1 MQNINKVIAVIF
13 PIVAIAMAVYQLIY
27 TQKMVQHPDAHII
40 THLGLALVV
49 VFCSAIL
56 GAEKK
61 SRWFMAAGLLL
72 LSIAVS
78 GYLMIELDE
87 ILEYRTSIPAQSD
100 LVAGTLIIIVLIL
113 GNWLIFGRSFP
124 IVCIIAVAYL
134 IFGRYFPP
142 PFTVPDIPFRRL
154 LMWMSV
160 ELGTGK
166 GVYGEILELSANY
179 LFLFIFFGGILEAFG
194 GTRFI
199 IGLGRW
205 VGSKM
210 RSGPAMVALIG
221 SSMLGTVTGST
232 VANITITGS
241 FTIPMMKKSGYTPE
255 QAGAIE
261 TVASNGGQIIPPI
274 MGATAFLMA
283 SYTNIPYIQIVK
295 AASIPALL
303 YVGCVFLYIT
313 LTAYKM
319 EVRPTVESVDGR
331 QVLLDSPIF
340 VFPLGVLVYL
350 LSKGYTLPYVGFWSI
365 MTIIAVGV
373 LSSLARKDTRLNP
386 RQILQDVVKSTT
398 TACSVAMICG
408 LLGVVVSAIVSSG
421 LGIKLPLA
429 IEDLSGGILSV
440 ALFITM
446 ISSLVLGIGVP
457 TPAAYMLVAV
467 GAVPCL
473 LNMGVPLL
481 AAHLY
486 CFYFAMCS
494 HITPPVAVGAMV
506 AAQIAGADY
515 WKTSWEAVK
524 AAFAK
529 YLLPVFFVYTPVVIL
544 KPEADFWY
552 SVLQLT
558 TVVVVIGSLQIGIS
572 NFCFR
577 HLKRS
582 ERVGFILTSL
592 LCLFALLTKS
602 VAFFYAGFGL
612 FVVCMAR
619 QILLKKRLKLNELDS
634 ISI

>member
-1 MQNINKVIAVIF
+1 MKIVNKVIAVVL
-13 PIVAIAMAVYQLIY
+13 PIVAIAMAVYQMLY
-27 TQKMVQHPDAHII
+27 TQMLIQDPDGHVI

-49 VFCSAIL
+49 VFLSLMLSA
-56 GAEKK
+56 ETK
-61 SRWFMAAGLLL
+61 SRWYIGLALFL
-72 LSIAVS
+72 LSVAIT

-87 ILEYRTSIPAQSD
+87 ILEYRTSIPAPSD
-100 LVAGTLIIIVLIL
+100 LVAGTLIIIILIV
-113 GNWLIFGRSFP
+113 GNWVVFGRSFP
-124 IVCIIAVAYL
+124 IVCMIAVVYL
-134 IFGRYFPP
+134 IFGRYLPP
-142 PFTVPDIPFRRL
+142 PFTVPDISYRRL

-166 GVYGEILELSANY
+166 GVYGDILELSANY
-179 LFLFIFFGGILEAFG
+179 LFLFIFFGGVLDAFG

-210 RSGPAMVALIG
+210 RAGPAMVALIG
-221 SSMLGTVTGST
+221 SSLLGTVTGST

-261 TVASNGGQIIPPI
+261 TVSSNGGQIIPPI

-283 SYTNIPYIQIVK
+283 SYTNIPYIEIAK
-295 AASIPALL
+295 AAIIPALL

-319 EVRPTVESVDGR
+319 EIQPIDEKISGK

-340 VFPLGVLVYL
+340 FLPLGVLVYL
-350 LSKGYTLPYVGFWSI
+350 LVKGYTLPYVGFWSI
-365 MTIIAVGV
+365 ITIVAVGI
-373 LSSLARKDTRLNP
+373 LTSILRKDVRLSI
-386 RQILQDVVKSTT
+386 RYILRDVVKSTN
-398 TACSVAMICG
+398 TACAVAMICG

-421 LGIKLPLA
+421 LGIKMPLA
-429 IEDLSGGILSV
+429 IEDLSNGILPI

-446 ISSLVLGIGVP
+446 VSSIILGIGVP

-467 GAVPCL
+467 GAVPSL

-481 AAHLY
+481 AAHMY
-486 CFYFAMCS
+486 CFYFAICS

-515 WKTSWEAVK
+515 WETAWESVK

-529 YLLPVFFVYTPVVIL
+529 YLLPIFFIYAPVTILRPDTGLMYSILQLITIPVVI
-544 KPEADFWY
+544 A
-552 SVLQLT
+552 T
-558 TVVVVIGSLQIGIS
+558 LQIGIS
-572 NFCFR
+572 NYCFNY
-577 HLKRS
+577 LKRT
-582 ERVGFILTSL
+582 ERIGFIITSL
-592 LCLFALLTKS
+592 LGLIAILAKEA
-602 VAFFYAGFGL
+602 VFFYMSWGL
-612 FVVCMAR
+612 FVVCMGW
-619 QILLKKRLKLNELDS
+619 QIFLKTGRLKPASE
-634 ISI
+634 

>member
-1 MQNINKVIAVIF
+1 MKIVNKVIAVVL
-13 PIVAIAMAVYQLIY
+13 PIVAIAMAVYQMMY
-27 TQKMVQHPDAHII
+27 TQMLIQDPDGHVI

-49 VFCSAIL
+49 VFLSLMLSADT
-56 GAEKK
+56 K
-61 SRWFMAAGLLL
+61 SRWYIGLGLFL
-72 LSIAVS
+72 LSVAVT

-87 ILEYRTSIPAQSD
+87 ILEYRTSIPAPSD
-100 LVAGTLIIIVLIL
+100 LVAGTLIIIILIV
-113 GNWLIFGRSFP
+113 GNWVIFGRSFP
-124 IVCIIAVAYL
+124 IVCMIAIVYL
-134 IFGRYFPP
+134 IFGRYLPP
-142 PFTVPDIPFRRL
+142 PFTVPDISYWRL

-166 GVYGEILELSANY
+166 GVYGDILELSANY
-179 LFLFIFFGGILEAFG
+179 LFLFIFFGGILDAFG

-210 RSGPAMVALIG
+210 RAGPAMVALIG
-221 SSMLGTVTGST
+221 SSLLGTVTGST

-261 TVASNGGQIIPPI
+261 TVSSNGGQIIPPI

-283 SYTNIPYIQIVK
+283 SYTNIPYIEIVK
-295 AASIPALL
+295 AAIIPALL

-319 EVRPTVESVDGR
+319 EIRPIVEKISGR

-340 VFPLGVLVYL
+340 FFPLGVLVYL
-350 LSKGYTLPYVGFWSI
+350 LAEGYTLPFVGFWSI
-365 MTIIAVGV
+365 ITTIVVGT
-373 LSSLARKDTRLNP
+373 LTGILRKDARLSL
-386 RQILQDVVKSTT
+386 RHILRDVVKSTNS
-398 TACSVAMICG
+398 ACSVAMICG

-429 IEDLSGGILSV
+429 IEDLSGGILAV

-446 ISSLVLGIGVP
+446 VSSIILGIGVP

-467 GAVPCL
+467 GAVPSL

-486 CFYFAMCS
+486 CFYFAICS
-494 HITPPVAVGAMV
+494 HITPPVAVGALV

-515 WKTSWEAVK
+515 WKTAWEAVK

-529 YLLPVFFVYTPVVIL
+529 YLLPIFFIYAPVTILMPEAGFWFSALQLITILVVI
-544 KPEADFWY
+544 A
-552 SVLQLT
+552 T
-558 TVVVVIGSLQIGIS
+558 LQIGIS
-572 NFCFR
+572 NYCFNY
-577 HLKRS
+577 L
-582 ERVGFILTSL
+582 ERLERFGFILASIL
-592 LCLFALLTKS
+592 GLFAILTKAA
-602 VAFFYAGFGL
+602 VFFYAGFGL
-612 FVVCMAR
+612 FVVCMGW
-619 QILLKKRLKLNELDS
+619 QVILIKKTGRLKPASE
-634 ISI
+634 

>member
-1 MQNINKVIAVIF
+1 MKLVNKVIAVVL
-13 PIVAIAMAVYQLIY
+13 PLVAIAMAVYQMLY
-27 TQKMVQHPDAHII
+27 TQMLIQDPDGHVI
-40 THLGLALVV
+40 THLGLALAV
-49 VFCSAIL
+49 VFLSLML
-56 GAEKK
+56 GADTKA
-61 SRWFMAAGLLL
+61 RWIIGLVLFLMSAA
-72 LSIAVS
+72 VT

-87 ILEYRTSIPAQSD
+87 ILEYRTSIPAASD
-100 LVAGTLIIIVLIL
+100 LVAGTLIIVVLVV
-113 GNWLIFGRSFP
+113 GNWVIFGRSFP
-124 IVCIIAVAYL
+124 IVCMIAVAYL
-134 IFGRYFPP
+134 VFGRYLPP
-142 PFTVPDIPFRRL
+142 PFTVPDISYRRL

-179 LFLFIFFGGILEAFG
+179 LFLFIFFGGVLDAFG

-221 SSMLGTVTGST
+221 SSLLGTVTGST

-261 TVASNGGQIIPPI
+261 TVSSNGGQIIPPI

-283 SYTNIPYIQIVK
+283 SYTNIPYIEIAK
-295 AASIPALL
+295 AAIIPALM

-313 LTAYKM
+313 LTAHKM
-319 EVRPTVESVDGR
+319 EIRPIVEKVSGK

-340 VFPLGVLVYL
+340 FLPLGVLVYL
-350 LSKGYTLPYVGFWSI
+350 LAEGYTLPYVGFWSI
-365 MTIIAVGV
+365 ISIVAVGT
-373 LSSLARKDTRLNP
+373 LTSILRKDARLSI
-386 RQILQDVVKSTT
+386 RHILKDIVKSTNS
-398 TACSVAMICG
+398 ACAVAMICG

-429 IEDLSGGILSV
+429 IEDLSHGILPV

-446 ISSLVLGIGVP
+446 VSSIILGIGVP

-467 GAVPCL
+467 GAVPSL

-481 AAHLY
+481 AAHMY
-486 CFYFAMCS
+486 CFYFAICS

-515 WKTSWEAVK
+515 WRTAWEAVK

-529 YLLPVFFVYTPVVIL
+529 YLLPVFFIYAPITIL
-544 KPEADFWY
+544 RPETGY
-552 SVLQLT
+552 MSSLLQLAT
-558 TVVVVIGSLQIGIS
+558 IMVIIVAMQLGIS
-572 NFCFR
+572 NYCFNY
-577 HLKRS
+577 LKRL
-582 ERVGFILTSL
+582 ERVGFILASIL
-592 LCLFALLTKS
+592 GLFALFTKS
-602 VAFFYAGFGL
+602 AAFFYAGFGL
-612 FVVCMAR
+612 FVVCMGW
-619 QILLKKRLKLNELDS
+619 QIFLMKKSGVLKP
-634 ISI
+634 ISG